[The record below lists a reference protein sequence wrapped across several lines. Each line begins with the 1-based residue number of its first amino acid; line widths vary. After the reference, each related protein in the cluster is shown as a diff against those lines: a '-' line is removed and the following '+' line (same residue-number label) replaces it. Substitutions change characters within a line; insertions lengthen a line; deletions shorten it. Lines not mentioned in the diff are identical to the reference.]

1 MFIEKF
7 TVFIK
12 DITSKRT
19 KKIKVDAD
27 DAWSA
32 HKKALSYYNELTQD
46 VIKIVDSEGTLAYN
60 IDNGFVV

>member
-12 DITSKRT
+12 DIASKRT

-27 DAWSA
+27 DVWSA
-32 HKKALSYYNELTQD
+32 HKKALSYYNQLTQD

>member
-12 DITSKRT
+12 DIASKRT

-27 DAWSA
+27 DACSA

-60 IDNGFVV
+60 IDSGFVI